1 MKTMQQERR
10 NELRNVMN
18 TAWVIARQTGEA
30 FGGCLKKAWVN
41 AKLHNAL
48 KRGVVRFTFRK
59 IDGNIRVAFGTLQG
73 VENMVKGD
81 RRSGNSTLQVYY
93 DLEKN
98 AFRCFKRANLLSAA
112 I

>member
-1 MKTMQQERR
+1 MQQERR

-18 TAWVIARQTGEA
+18 TAWVIARQTGEM
-30 FGGCLKKAWVN
+30 FGGCLKKAWAN
-41 AKLHNAL
+41 SKLHNAL
-48 KRGVVRFTFRK
+48 KHGVVRFTFRK
-59 IDGNIRVAFGTLQG
+59 IDGSVRVAFGTLQG
-73 VENMVKGD
+73 LEYRAKSD
-81 RRSGNSTLQVYY
+81 RRSGNPTLQVYY